1 VGHLGCSRRRREE
14 TEGSVSTRVGDDS
27 RCPDVIVCTLHF
39 IKIASMDC
47 PDVERW
53 LGCRARRICFH
64 QICLSSFALQV
75 SIHGGSRCPGH
86 GNTWAQNLLSLYILM
101 IETFNLHFV
110 KLHWSFVVLH
120 PFQIISHFGFS
131 TLCRDT

>member
-1 VGHLGCSRRRREE
+1 MGHLGCSGRRREE

-53 LGCRARRICFH
+53 LGCRARGSVSTRSVCHRLHFKLASMEGPDVQDTGTPGHRICF
-64 QICLSSFALQV
+64 
-75 SIHGGSRCPGH
+75 
-86 GNTWAQNLLSLYILM
+86 
-101 IETFNLHFV
+101 
-110 KLHWSFVVLH
+110 
-120 PFQIISHFGFS
+120 
-131 TLCRDT
+131 LCIF